1 MLKLFRYLA
10 DKKTLAADAPADSRF
25 TPAADSVPDSRLAR
39 DSELAAMPS
48 TFAPLAPAEAVATEA
63 PATDASPWSRFRSTE
78 LHALA
83 ESSFAWALDLPRG
96 VRPTQLLVRYPRVAN
111 RIAVSWTDARL
122 TDRVFDSLARSTREG
137 RRGFPPHVAEELRVL
152 HEHHE
157 ATRKDKERNQ
167 GWTQPR
173 PAASPFPKPEP
184 VTQPAALKP
193 AYDDAWAAQATSD
206 R

>member
-1 MLKLFRYLA
+1 MLKLFRFLA
-10 DKKTLAADAPADSRF
+10 DKTPFTADTPADALSDTQS
-25 TPAADSVPDSRLAR
+25 AR

-48 TFAPLAPAEAVATEA
+48 TFASLTPAPA
-63 PATDASPWSRFRSTE
+63 PPDDGSPWSRVRSHE
-78 LHALA
+78 AHSLA

-111 RIAVSWTDARL
+111 RIALSWTDARL

-157 ATRKDKERNQ
+157 ATRRQ
-167 GWTQPR
+167 TARHQPTTQPLVR
-173 PAASPFPKPEP
+173 ATPFPAPAPVAAPVATPE
-184 VTQPAALKP
+184 VF
-193 AYDDAWAAQATSD
+193 DDAWAAQATSD